1 MTTTIKKSV
10 EKSTK
15 IIAMF
20 AFACGL
26 LFTNCKKEGPQGPTG
41 KDGTNGNANVVSSS
55 ITSSNWVYNAPSWE
69 INFTYGAVTQDI
81 IDNGAVL
88 VYMKVGTAYNQ
99 IPITFYPANNYSRTY
114 DISTYVGG
122 VAIYC
127 TDSDL
132 TQPTNPGTQTF
143 KVVVI
148 AASQLIKNPNVDL
161 NNYSEVKQVFNIQ
174 D

>member
-1 MTTTIKKSV
+1 MTTKVKKNV

-20 AFACGL
+20 AIACGL
-26 LFTNCKKEGPQGPTG
+26 LFTNCKKEGTQGPPG
-41 KDGTNGNANVVSSS
+41 KDGNANVVSSS
-55 ITSSNWVYNAPSWE
+55 ITSSNWVYNNPSWK
-69 INFTYGAVTQDI
+69 INFSYGAINQDI

-114 DISTYVGG
+114 DLSTYVGG
-122 VAIYC
+122 VAVYC

-132 TQPTNPGTQTF
+132 TQPTNPGSQTF
-143 KVVVI
+143 KIVVI

-161 NNYSEVKQVFNIQ
+161 NNYAEVKQAFNIQ